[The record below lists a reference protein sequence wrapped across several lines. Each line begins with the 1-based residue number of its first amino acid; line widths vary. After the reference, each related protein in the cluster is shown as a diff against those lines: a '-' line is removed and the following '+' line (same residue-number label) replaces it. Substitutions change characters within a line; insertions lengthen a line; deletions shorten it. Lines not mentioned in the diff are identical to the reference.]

1 MENITIT
8 INGYKITIEKE
19 EEIKTAPVIQPQIQ
33 YNEINIKRKYYKKTD
48 PEYKRKQ
55 VPGSIYK
62 TNSIL
67 KSSEHHNFVKQE
79 PLLDLHY

>member
-1 MENITIT
+1 MKNITIT

-48 PEYKRKQ
+48 Q
-55 VPGSIYK
+55 SIYK

-67 KSSEHHNFVKQE
+67 KSSKHHNFVKQE
-79 PLLDLHY
+79 PSLDLHY